1 MGRRRLSREIV
12 LQALYLVDTSKVPAS
27 EAFMIVTANLD
38 KRDPKVLEFAKNLLD
53 GAVAEKA
60 ELDEKIRAHATNWA
74 LERMA
79 AVDRNILRM
88 AAYEL
93 LHRLD
98 TPVSVVIDEALEI
111 AKVFST
117 EDSTRFINGVLD
129 KLKKYRPDNG
139 TLPPPSE
146 ITDN

>member
-27 EAFMIVTANLD
+27 EAFMIVTAHLD
-38 KRDPKVLEFAKNLLD
+38 KRDPKVLEFAKGLLD
-53 GAVAEKA
+53 GTVAEQGA
-60 ELDEKIRAHATNWA
+60 LDDKLRTHATNWE
-74 LERMA
+74 LGRMA

-111 AKVFST
+111 AKIFST

-129 KLKKYRPDNG
+129 QLKRYRPADG
-139 TLPPPSE
+139 SAAPEPAPPA
-146 ITDN
+146 

>member
-1 MGRRRLSREIV
+1 V

-27 EAFMIVTANLD
+27 EAFMIVTANLEE
-38 KRDPKVLEFAKNLLD
+38 RDPKMLQFAKDLLE
-53 GAVAEKA
+53 GTVAQRG
-60 ELDEKIRAHATNWA
+60 ELDEKIKTHATNWA

-129 KLKKYRPDNG
+129 KLKTYRPE
-139 TLPPPSE
+139 PSA
-146 ITDN
+146 